1 MFNLTPLSYP
11 SSSRLAPD
19 DQKEDWHKT
28 LTIRN
33 EGRLP
38 DKLRSD
44 LKAAK
49 RRAESGL
56 KKQSSELMSY
66 FLVEFMG
73 THEFNWV
80 KESDIIESFDPEED
94 VNIAAAAGNITKKRR
109 STAFNTKQMTNAIE
123 EGRWAL
129 EEFELQLNNCCGD
142 NSDNEE
148 DDAENDSGYTYDV
161 LCQSDG
167 EADELDEG
175 KEKGNESD
183 IEELNELLASN
194 GVLDYSVEGRK
205 KAKARAVAMK
215 KEKTLLAKKAK
226 PNKAQKV
233 HDPSAVKQQRDL
245 NDKRVQREVESR
257 RKKRSRDH
265 EKQAK
270 ELERKTKRKKSD
282 KKINPN
288 DIPNK
293 RDRADAIAKGYLMRK
308 FISDSSFNG
317 AAFQPATN
325 IEPSGL
331 LGMALAFRAAAGEVI
346 VVDKDNNVEPF
357 SKTSWEK
364 IDTDGPAESAE
375 RCKRLQD
382 KIDLIEKEMIRL
394 DSTTQQRHA
403 LTEIAKKE
411 RLAAQNKI
419 LEEDKQVREAMPKP
433 PKKAASKKAASVK
446 DEAASS
452 VKPNDVKVEG
462 GDNGSVP
469 KPEVKSKVEG
479 NNGIVVIGV
488 NGDNATIKP
497 VGAEV
502 KADSDEK
509 PHNGNSNGANT
520 TTKPIFVP
528 SAAVSGALA
537 TLSNAN
543 SLPPQTASSVGGQSN
558 NTANDEAIARAIAE
572 DNGADGDAMS
582 E

>member
-1 MFNLTPLSYP
+1 
-11 SSSRLAPD
+11 
-19 DQKEDWHKT
+19 
-28 LTIRN
+28 
-33 EGRLP
+33 
-38 DKLRSD
+38 
-44 LKAAK
+44 
-49 RRAESGL
+49 
-56 KKQSSELMSY
+56 
-66 FLVEFMG
+66 
-73 THEFNWV
+73 
-80 KESDIIESFDPEED
+80 
-94 VNIAAAAGNITKKRR
+94 
-109 STAFNTKQMTNAIE
+109 
-123 EGRWAL
+123 
-129 EEFELQLNNCCGD
+129 
-142 NSDNEE
+142 
-148 DDAENDSGYTYDV
+148 
-161 LCQSDG
+161 
-167 EADELDEG
+167 
-175 KEKGNESD
+175 
-183 IEELNELLASN
+183 
-194 GVLDYSVEGRK
+194 
-205 KAKARAVAMK
+205 MK

-282 KKINPN
+282 KKVNPN

-346 VVDKDNNVEPF
+346 VVDKDNNIEPF

-411 RLAAQNKI
+411 QLAAQNKI

-452 VKPNDVKVEG
+452 SKPNDVKA
-462 GDNGSVP
+462 VP
-469 KPEVKSKVEG
+469 KPEVDAKVEG
-479 NNGIVVIGV
+479 SNGVVTSGA

-509 PHNGNSNGANT
+509 PHDGNSNGANT
-520 TTKPIFVP
+520 TTKPIVVP
-528 SAAVSGALA
+528 SAISGALA

-543 SLPPQTASSVGGQSN
+543 SLPPHTASSVGGHSN
-558 NTANDEAIARAIAE
+558 NTANDEAIARAVAE
-572 DNGADGDAMS
+572 ENNGADGDAMS